1 MKKFMTI
8 VCATALL
15 GMVACNKDKDEGGN
29 GGNSQTETVTG
40 EGIYR
45 PAVKID
51 RINHS
56 DSTADEVWVW
66 DGDRVDEI
74 TSDSEEGNVSF
85 TYDSEDRVQSITS
98 YISGTQLGFAFGYD
112 PQKYI
117 SGVNVNA
124 MNIDMASAVT
134 THNAQNKLS
143 HISLT
148 VNEELLNMLLSLL
161 PTIMGDSTGNLPFS
175 FLTAA
180 PASKFTVDDQAAD
193 IDFVWTGENVSRMI
207 ISGRLNFTTTLNE
220 MPTELLQTMAGDYA
234 DMIDI
239 AINVLNLGD
248 TPIPVQVTVS
258 DTVDYT
264 YDNQKNP
271 LKGFLGHVD
280 IAALSANN
288 LLTVSGHGNANLSA
302 SLSLGALGALPF
314 NYDYPLND
322 LGSASLSYTYTS
334 DGYPHVVTDADGNTT
349 TYTYKQ

>member
-1 MKKFMTI
+1 MKKVLSI
-8 VCATALL
+8 LCATALL

-29 GGNSQTETVTG
+29 GGNSQTETIVG

-51 RINHS
+51 RISHS
-56 DSTADEVWVW
+56 DSTAEEVWVW

-74 TSDSEEGNVSF
+74 VSDNEEVSVSF
-85 TYDSEDRVQSITS
+85 TYGSEDRVQSIAS
-98 YISGTQLGFAFGYD
+98 YVLGPRIDFAFNYN

-117 SGVNVNA
+117 SG
-124 MNIDMASAVT
+124 IDLTTGGINMASAVV
-134 THNAQNKLS
+134 THNAQNKLN
-143 HISLT
+143 HISLSL
-148 VNEELLNMLLSLL
+148 NEELINMLLSML
-161 PTIMGDSTGNLPFS
+161 PSIMGDSTGNLPFS

-180 PASKFTVDDQAAD
+180 PASKFTVDDQAVD
-193 IDFVWTGENVSRMI
+193 IDFAWTGENVSRMI
-207 ISGRLNFTTTLNE
+207 VSGHLNVTTTLNE

-234 DMIDI
+234 DMIDM

-248 TPIPVQVTVS
+248 TPIPVQLTVS

-264 YDNQKNP
+264 YDSQKNP
-271 LKGFLGHVD
+271 MKGFLGHVD
-280 IAALSANN
+280 VAALSANN
-288 LLTVSGHGNANLSA
+288 MLTVSGHGNANISA
-302 SLSLGALGALPF
+302 SLSLGGLGALPF